1 MCATASVKVVER
13 WGGEI
18 GGEVRPDALPRDRSF
33 MGVIVLGCLRY
44 VYRNIRAK
52 DHCCGVRVGL

>member
-33 MGVIVLGCLRY
+33 MGVIVVRLPALR
-44 VYRNIRAK
+44 I
-52 DHCCGVRVGL
+52 